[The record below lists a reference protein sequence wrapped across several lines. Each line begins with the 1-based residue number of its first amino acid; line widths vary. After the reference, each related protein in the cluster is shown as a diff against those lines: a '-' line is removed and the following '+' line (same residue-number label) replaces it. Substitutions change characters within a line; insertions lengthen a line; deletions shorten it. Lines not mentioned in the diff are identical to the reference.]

1 MQTGIKRRKEVL
13 IENEFNPWAEKEI
26 QNLKE
31 FASQNNLR
39 IASVKSLKEQAF
51 VGQKIVIV
59 LKLNVSPPFEIPAA

>member
-1 MQTGIKRRKEVL
+1 MQTGIKRHKEVL
-13 IENEFNPWAEKEI
+13 IQNEFNHWAEKEI

-59 LKLNVSPPFEIPAA
+59 LKLNISLPFEIRAA